1 MQSRCHGYR
10 GGGSVLIELLVARG
24 LVLDVADLYRLTQV
38 ELESLERMGEKSARN
53 FLAGLE
59 KSKSQDLWRLL
70 FGLGILHVGAGVA
83 KTICRHVR
91 DMQALMSCGLPEL
104 VSMPEVGGVIA
115 ESVVSW
121 LEDTRNRQLIHRLES
136 AGLTMCSSLFIES
149 DTPSDRHPLAG
160 TTWVLT
166 GTLPT
171 LTRQQA
177 CERIES
183 IGAKVVGS
191 VSQKTDYVL
200 AGEAAGSKLTKAQ
213 DLGIEVLDEA
223 AFLALLAS
231 KV

>member
-1 MQSRCHGYR
+1 MKSRQ
-10 GGGSVLIELLVARG
+10 E
-24 LVLDVADLYRLTQV
+24 T
-38 ELESLERMGEKSARN
+38 

-136 AGLTMCSSLFIES
+136 RRFNHVLLPVYRGRHSFRLP
-149 DTPSDRHPLAG
+149 PSGRNHM
-160 TTWVLT
+160 VLT
-166 GTLPT
+166 GTLPP
-171 LTRQQA
+171 
-177 CERIES
+177 
-183 IGAKVVGS
+183 
-191 VSQKTDYVL
+191 
-200 AGEAAGSKLTKAQ
+200 
-213 DLGIEVLDEA
+213 
-223 AFLALLAS
+223 
-231 KV
+231 

>member
-1 MQSRCHGYR
+1 
-10 GGGSVLIELLVARG
+10 
-24 LVLDVADLYRLTQV
+24 
-38 ELESLERMGEKSARN
+38 
-53 FLAGLE
+53 
-59 KSKSQDLWRLL
+59 
-70 FGLGILHVGAGVA
+70 
-83 KTICRHVR
+83 
-91 DMQALMSCGLPEL
+91 
-104 VSMPEVGGVIA
+104 VIA

-136 AGLTMCSSLFIES
+136 AGLTMCSSLFIEA

-177 CERIES
+177 SERIES

>member
-1 MQSRCHGYR
+1 M
-10 GGGSVLIELLVARG
+10 GGF
-24 LVLDVADLYRLTQV
+24 Y
-38 ELESLERMGEKSARN
+38 
-53 FLAGLE
+53 
-59 KSKSQDLWRLL
+59 
-70 FGLGILHVGAGVA
+70 
-83 KTICRHVR
+83 
-91 DMQALMSCGLPEL
+91 
-104 VSMPEVGGVIA
+104 
-115 ESVVSW
+115 
-121 LEDTRNRQLIHRLES
+121 QL
-136 AGLTMCSSLFIES
+136 
-149 DTPSDRHPLAG
+149 DRHPLAG

-191 VSQKTDYVL
+191 VSQKTNYVL

-231 KV
+231 KVGL

>member
-1 MQSRCHGYR
+1 MSRIY
-10 GGGSVLIELLVARG
+10 A
-24 LVLDVADLYRLTQV
+24 RLTQV

-70 FGLGILHVGAGVA
+70 FGLGIFMWAQVLPKPSVDMFG
-83 KTICRHVR
+83 TCRLCCPVV
-91 DMQALMSCGLPEL
+91 SEL

-136 AGLTMCSSLFIES
+136 AGLTMCSSLFIEA
-149 DTPSDRHPLAG
+149 DTPSDCHPLAG

-223 AFLALLAS
+223 TFLALLAS
-231 KV
+231 KVGL